1 MKRHRFLE
9 HTADVLVEA
18 SGDSFGEA
26 VEAAADGLFET
37 IADVKKVGK
46 ERAVG
51 VEEKAGDLGELAV
64 FTLSDLLSQ
73 MDAEELFFREFRVK
87 EFRKDKDGSYYLK
100 GEAVGG
106 PADVKIGKMLVKAVT
121 HGMQKVEEKNG
132 KWKIT
137 LLFDI

>member
-18 SGDSFGEA
+18 SGDSFSEA
-26 VEAAADGLFET
+26 VEAAADALFET

-46 ERAVG
+46 ERRIG
-51 VEEKAGDLGELAV
+51 VEERAGDLGELVV

-73 MDAEELFFREFRVK
+73 MDAEELFFREFRVA
-87 EFRKDKDGSYYLK
+87 EFRKEKDGYYLK
-100 GEAVGG
+100 GEAVGSA
-106 PADVKIGKMLVKAVT
+106 ADVKIGKMLVKAVT
-121 HGMQKVEEKNG
+121 HGMQKVEEKKG
-132 KWKIT
+132 KWIIT

>member
-18 SGDSFGEA
+18 SGDSFSEA
-26 VEAAADGLFET
+26 LEAAADALFET
-37 IADVKKVGK
+37 VCDVKKVGR
-46 ERAVG
+46 ERSVE

-73 MDAEELFFREFRVK
+73 MDAEELFFKEFRVK
-87 EFRKDKDGSYYLK
+87 EFRKEKDGSYHLK
-100 GEAVGG
+100 GEALGS

-121 HGMQKVEEKNG
+121 HGMQKVEEKDG
-132 KWKIT
+132 KWKLT